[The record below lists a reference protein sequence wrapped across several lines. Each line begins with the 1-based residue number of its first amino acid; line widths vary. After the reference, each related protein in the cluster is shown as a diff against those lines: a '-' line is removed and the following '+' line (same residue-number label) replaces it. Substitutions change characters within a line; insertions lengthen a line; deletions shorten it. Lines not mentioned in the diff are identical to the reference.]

1 VQAAPGTPLNAQDP
15 SAVASATGEP
25 ARPRRVGLLLGVA
38 ALVLAADVISKAI
51 VVARMPDH
59 APIRLLG
66 GLLTITL
73 TRNGGAAFSIGTSMT
88 IVFTAIAVGV
98 IIYILRT
105 ARNLRSIGW
114 AITLGLLL
122 GGATGNL
129 LDRIFRA
136 PGAFQGHV
144 VDWIQLP
151 DWPVFNLADSSIVCA
166 GVLVVLLALRGIRLD
181 GTRPLAEASSSQP
194 AISAPDLSAPDL
206 SAPDLSAPD
215 LSAPDLSAPDLSA
228 PDLSAP
234 DLSAPDRPSEPD
246 PPDPDHSSEPD
257 RPSEPDHA
265 SELDHSSD
273 PDYPKPE
280 YPEPQSAVSSQPD
293 SSDRMADEGR

>member
-1 VQAAPGTPLNAQDP
+1 MPT
-15 SAVASATGEP
+15 
-25 ARPRRVGLLLGVA
+25 RPRRVGLLLGVA
-38 ALVLAADVISKAI
+38 AFVLAADVISKAI
-51 VVARMPDH
+51 VVAQMADH

-98 IIYILRT
+98 IVYILRA

-136 PGAFQGHV
+136 PGPFQGHV

-181 GTRPLAEASSSQP
+181 GTRPIPEANSP
-194 AISAPDLSAPDL
+194 RPD
-206 SAPDLSAPD
+206 
-215 LSAPDLSAPDLSA
+215 
-228 PDLSAP
+228 
-234 DLSAPDRPSEPD
+234 PSEP
-246 PPDPDHSSEPD
+246 
-257 RPSEPDHA
+257 
-265 SELDHSSD
+265 HSSD

-280 YPEPQSAVSSQPD
+280 YPEPQSAVPSPAASA
-293 SSDRMADEGR
+293 DRVADEGR

>member
-1 VQAAPGTPLNAQDP
+1 MPT
-15 SAVASATGEP
+15 
-25 ARPRRVGLLLGVA
+25 RPRRVGLLLGVA
-38 ALVLAADVISKAI
+38 AFVLAADVISKAI
-51 VVARMPDH
+51 VVAQMADH

-98 IIYILRT
+98 VVYILRA

-136 PGAFQGHV
+136 PGPFQGHV

-181 GTRPLAEASSSQP
+181 GTRPVPEANSPQP
-194 AISAPDLSAPDL
+194 D
-206 SAPDLSAPD
+206 
-215 LSAPDLSAPDLSA
+215 
-228 PDLSAP
+228 
-234 DLSAPDRPSEPD
+234 PSEPH
-246 PPDPDHSSEPD
+246 PPDPD
-257 RPSEPDHA
+257 
-265 SELDHSSD
+265 
-273 PDYPKPE
+273 YPEPE
-280 YPEPQSAVSSQPD
+280 YPEPQSAVPSPAD
-293 SSDRMADEGR
+293 SADRVADEGR